1 MPWRRERVETL
12 PAGWFRTGLLTWLL
26 AVATPMIAPTVQ
38 AEPNLESG
46 AKAYLIC
53 YNCHSL
59 EPGVHLTGP
68 SLAGIVGRRAGT
80 VDGFGR
86 YSEALRNAG
95 FTWTD
100 EALDAWFKD
109 PQALVPGNTMILRGM
124 AHDRVRANLIAFLKV
139 ALAPGGAEKVVA
151 LGLLSQ
157 DHARG
162 RVPAVLSD
170 TAPDRAVTGVRH
182 CGDAYWVTTADGRET
197 LYWERNLHFKTDT
210 GERGPRPGRPVLV
223 EIGSVGDRAS
233 VVFASPAELAR
244 ALSEGCR

>member
-1 MPWRRERVETL
+1 MPWRREPRTAR
-12 PAGWFRTGLLTWLL
+12 PPGWTRLGLVLWLL
-26 AVATPMIAPTVQ
+26 ALTALPIATQAQ

-68 SLAGIVGRRAGT
+68 SLAGILGRKAGT

-86 YSEALRNAG
+86 YSDAMRSAS

-100 EALDAWFKD
+100 AKLDAWFKD

-139 ALAPGGAEKVVA
+139 ALAPGGAEKVVE
-151 LGLLSQ
+151 LGLLSRA
-157 DHARG
+157 HAIG
-162 RVPAVLSD
+162 RVPSVLSES
-170 TAPDRAVTGVRH
+170 APGRLVTGIRH

-210 GERGPRPGRPVLV
+210 GVRGPRPGHPVLV
-223 EIGSVGDRAS
+223 DIGSVGDRAS
-233 VVFASPAELAR
+233 IVFADPAELVR
-244 ALSEGCR
+244 ALGEGC